1 MMRMHAAFAAF
12 SATVLLLGLNQIL
25 LALRCYLYLRSYE
38 RKSARRAGQS
48 LSPSV
53 ALICPCRGVDPG
65 FEQNVRAMLALDYRA
80 YRIVF
85 ALARPDDPAHRA
97 LRLLTADHPN
107 CQIVIADRARSP
119 GDKIN
124 NLLAALDVPAVRSA
138 ELLAFID
145 SDAHPHPEWLRD
157 LISPLIDPAVGLTT
171 GYRRYRPDSGFWSA
185 MRAVA
190 NNIAMAPHLV
200 GDRLRVAWGGA
211 MAVRRRDFECSGVEE
226 IWRGVISDDLT
237 LATAI
242 RGLGLR
248 IEFVP
253 NCLTESSGS
262 CTMRE
267 YYVWLRR
274 QLFVARMYS
283 PALWCGAVLTFL
295 PMLLIFC
302 GMMLSPLSLVF
313 PSLRLPAVVL
323 LLVLP
328 LQVIGGWLTAM
339 VFEDYRTARWVPLG
353 ILLAPALSVAA
364 FFHSAFSRQVA
375 WRGITYRFPATGD
388 LIVRREE
395 KVRK

>member
-1 MMRMHAAFAAF
+1 MMMRMHASFAVF
-12 SATVLLLGLNQIL
+12 SALVLLLGLNQTL
-25 LALRCYLYLRSYE
+25 LALRCHLYLRSYA
-38 RKSARRAGQS
+38 RKTPLRNEQ
-48 LSPSV
+48 SV
-53 ALICPCRGVDPG
+53 ALICPCRGLDPG
-65 FEQNVRAMLALDYRA
+65 FEQNVRAMLALDCRS

-85 ALARPDDPAHRA
+85 ALAGSDDPAHRE
-97 LRLLTADHPN
+97 LRRLTAGHPN

-124 NLLAALDVPAVRSA
+124 NLLAAVDVPAVRSA

-145 SDAHPHPEWLRD
+145 SDVHPHPEWLRD
-157 LISPLIDPAVGLTT
+157 LIAPLLDPTVGLST

-211 MAVRRRDFECSGVEE
+211 MALRRRDFERSGIEQ
-226 IWRGVISDDLT
+226 IWRGAISDDLT

-262 CTMRE
+262 CTMPE
-267 YYVWLRR
+267 YYAWLRR

-302 GMMLSPLSLVF
+302 GIVLAPLSLVF
-313 PSLRLPAVVL
+313 PSLRLPALVL

-328 LQVIGGWLTAM
+328 LQVIGGWLTAL
-339 VFEDYRTARWVPLG
+339 VFEDSRTAHWVPLG
-353 ILLAPALSVAA
+353 ILLAPAFSIAA
-364 FFHSAFSRQVA
+364 FFQSALTRQVT
-375 WRGITYRFPATGD
+375 WRGITYRFPTTGG
-388 LIVRREE
+388 LFVVKRETE
-395 KVRK
+395 EIRK